1 MIYSFGVSTKNN
13 VKKSLCHPPLDALHA
28 GNGGRKLPQEKVI
41 TAEDEK
47 MRLPGWGVLCVIF
60 GSILLG
66 LVFVHFGKLA
76 LARPTLDSVAMV
88 SIAIAMRWQLRRHV
102 WFWITMTVLAA
113 LHVPLI
119 LFVPWT
125 TKWVPAIVIIPI
137 GLADLYAML
146 AILSVVGKLVERPK
160 TSER

>member
-1 MIYSFGVSTKNN
+1 MF
-13 VKKSLCHPPLDALHA
+13 LFD
-28 GNGGRKLPQEKVI
+28 R
-41 TAEDEK
+41 
-47 MRLPGWGVLCVIF
+47 
-60 GSILLG
+60 
-66 LVFVHFGKLA
+66 FGKLA

-88 SIAIAMRWQLRRHV
+88 TIAIAMRWKLRGHV
-102 WFWITMTVLAA
+102 WFWITMTTLAA

-137 GLADLYAML
+137 GLADLYVML
-146 AILSVVGKLVERPK
+146 TIVSVVRKFVERPI

>member
-1 MIYSFGVSTKNN
+1 MQVM
-13 VKKSLCHPPLDALHA
+13 
-28 GNGGRKLPQEKVI
+28 
-41 TAEDEK
+41 TAEDKK
-47 MRLPGWGVLCVIF
+47 MRLPWWGVLCVIF

-76 LARPTLDSVAMV
+76 LARPTLYSAGMV
-88 SIAIAMRWQLRRHV
+88 GIAIAMRWKLRRHV
-102 WFWITMTVLAA
+102 WFWITMTVIAA

-125 TKWVPAIVIIPI
+125 TKWVPAIVVIPI

-146 AILSVVGKLVERPK
+146 AILSVVGKFVERRK
-160 TSER
+160 TSEE